1 MNVLSAA
8 GRFLLDLVI
17 YVVNG
22 LLVIVYF
29 IADRWTLLISLLC
42 GLVILLGFDVL
53 VQRIAAAAPTRQGQ
67 RAPAQIARH
76 HQVLTGATILAW
88 LVAGSLFPTPV
99 PQMGTIMWL
108 LTVLALLVMPAV
120 RHEVLWR
127 GKTAILA
134 YAVVLM
140 MFKVVAAWALAAD
153 PREWATIVGTV
164 EEAQAIIARG
174 RGILLTIAAYLSW
187 FGVPAGYAGYL
198 VQRMTVHPM
207 NLRDPLA
214 RAGEILY
221 RIRQRPD

>member
-1 MNVLSAA
+1 MSILLAA

-22 LLVIVYF
+22 LLAIVYF
-29 IADRWTLLISLLC
+29 IAGRWTLLISLFC

-53 VQRIAAAAPTRQGQ
+53 IQRIAAAAPTRQGQ
-67 RAPAQIARH
+67 QAPVQIARH

-99 PQMGTIMWL
+99 PQMGTTMWL
-108 LTVLALLVMPAV
+108 LTVLALLVMPTV

-134 YAVVLM
+134 YAGILIA
-140 MFKVVAAWALAAD
+140 FKIVASWALAAD
-153 PREWATIVGTV
+153 PREWAAIVGTV
-164 EEAQAIIARG
+164 EEAQAIVARS
-174 RGILLTIAAYLSW
+174 RGILLTIASYISW

-198 VQRMTVHPM
+198 IQRMTVHPM

-221 RIRQRPD
+221 QIRQRPD